1 MDTSVSESIRVCGT
15 GSYPAHTPYTAGS
28 TSLQNGDWLVVFT
41 DGVVE
46 AEDIKGDEYGEQ
58 RMLFMVHSGAQ
69 LTPDQLLQSLTADVD
84 RFVAGA
90 PQHDDITCMLVKA
103 S

>member
-1 MDTSVSESIRVCGT
+1 
-15 GSYPAHTPYTAGS
+15 
-28 TSLQNGDWLVVFT
+28 
-41 DGVVE
+41 
-46 AEDIKGDEYGEQ
+46 
-58 RMLFMVHSGAQ
+58 
-69 LTPDQLLQSLTADVD
+69 LLQSLVADVD